1 MDARAAVRIYPQDR
15 ALTLHGSWD
24 GQEYRYSGVFTVA
37 GEPAP
42 SPFSIRFDP
51 LSIPRIESQ
60 PWRGDEDAGSGY
72 WLRYLKQ
79 NPDRRFVS
87 DGDPAT
93 ISFPR
98 IFAGAVAAEY
108 RKRANPY

>member
-1 MDARAAVRIYPQDR
+1 MWTLALPFGIYPQDR
-15 ALTLHGSWD
+15 GLTLHGSWD

-60 PWRGDEDAGSGY
+60 PWRGTRTSAA
-72 WLRYLKQ
+72 
-79 NPDRRFVS
+79 
-87 DGDPAT
+87 AT
-93 ISFPR
+93 GCAI
-98 IFAGAVAAEY
+98 
-108 RKRANPY
+108 